1 MATVSSMITNNN
13 DNTTD
18 NDDEEEV
25 VKRMNKIIGATYK
38 KNFPGYGVW
47 EGKVVS
53 YVPLKTLLN
62 VYTRMDLSN
71 TIL

>member
-38 KNFPGYGVW
+38 K
-47 EGKVVS
+47 K
-53 YVPLKTLLN
+53 
-62 VYTRMDLSN
+62 LSR
-71 TIL
+71 LWCMGR